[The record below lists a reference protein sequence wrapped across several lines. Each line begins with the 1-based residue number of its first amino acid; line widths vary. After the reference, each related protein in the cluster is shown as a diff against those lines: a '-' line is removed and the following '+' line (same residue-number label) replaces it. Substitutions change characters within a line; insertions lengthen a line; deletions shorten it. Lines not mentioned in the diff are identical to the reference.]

1 MTDRRGGTVTFLFTD
16 IEDSTRLGEEHP
28 EARKRALGRHD
39 AVLRAAIG
47 TNRGHIFKT
56 VGDAFDAV
64 FPTAP
69 GALAAAL
76 AAQRALSAEPWEV
89 PGGLRVRM
97 ALDTG
102 VAEERDEDYFGPTL
116 NRTARLLAAAH
127 GGQIL
132 LSRTTYELMR
142 DALPADVTLRDRGE
156 HRLKN
161 LTRPERIFQVVAA
174 GVPGDFLPI
183 KSLNTL
189 PNNLPIQ
196 LTSFVGRE
204 REIASVKHHLAADR
218 LGA

>member
-1 MTDRRGGTVTFLFTD
+1 MTDLPSGTVTFLFTD
-16 IEDSTRLGEEHP
+16 IEGSTRLWEEHH
-28 EARKRALGRHD
+28 EAMKRALGRPD
-39 AVLRAAIG
+39 AGPRAAIG

-64 FPTAP
+64 FSTAP

-97 ALDTG
+97 ALGTG

-132 LSRTTYELMR
+132 MSRTTYELVGG
-142 DALPADVTLRDRGE
+142 ALP
-156 HRLKN
+156 
-161 LTRPERIFQVVAA
+161 P
-174 GVPGDFLPI
+174 GVHA
-183 KSLNTL
+183 TAR
-189 PNNLPIQ
+189 Q
-196 LTSFVGRE
+196 T
-204 REIASVKHHLAADR
+204 AW
-218 LGA
+218 